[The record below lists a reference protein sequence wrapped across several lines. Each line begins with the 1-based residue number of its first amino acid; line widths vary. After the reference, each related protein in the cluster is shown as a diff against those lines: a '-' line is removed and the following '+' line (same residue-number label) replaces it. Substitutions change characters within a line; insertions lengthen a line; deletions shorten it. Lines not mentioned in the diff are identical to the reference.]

1 MASEKK
7 RWEIP
12 ESQVTPERAF
22 LSRRALIGV
31 GGAGALGLVAAGLGL
46 GVGGGSAIGAG
57 EDRRGVPLAADPNAR
72 FRQADPRTPEAEFTS
87 YNNFYEFGFSKDI
100 VRHAQRLKTSPW
112 RIVVD
117 GACDTPFEIDLDDL
131 LKKVALEERIY
142 RLRCVEAW
150 SMVIPWLGFPL
161 AELVKMASPKAE
173 AAHLRVETFH
183 DPKVARMQSSP
194 QYPWPYVEG
203 LTIGEATNELAFL
216 AVGAY
221 GRTFEPQNGAPIRLV
236 VPWKYGFKSAKSLVR
251 FTFTAKRPVT
261 FWQELGPG
269 EYGFWANVNPKVA
282 HRRWS
287 QADERRVGDGERV
300 PTRLFNGYEA
310 EVAGLYKGLEK
321 EKLWM

>member
-1 MASEKK
+1 MTPGKK
-7 RWEIP
+7 RWTIGEAETTA
-12 ESQVTPERAF
+12 ESLF
-22 LSRRALIGV
+22 LSRRKLLGLGGV
-31 GGAGALGLVAAGLGL
+31 AATGLVAAGLGL
-46 GVGGGSAIGAG
+46 GGSATGAD
-57 EDRRGVPLAADPNAR
+57 ERRGEPLAAAPN
-72 FRQADPRTPEAEFTS
+72 PRLRVAAGPTPEAEFTS

-117 GACDTPFEIDLDDL
+117 GACDHPFEIDVDDL
-131 LKKVALEERIY
+131 LKKVSLEERIY

-150 SMVIPWLGFPL
+150 SMVIPWTGFPL

-173 AAHLRVETFH
+173 AKYLRMETFH
-183 DPKVARMQSSP
+183 DPAVARMQSAP

-203 LTIGEATNELAFL
+203 LTIEEATNELAFL

-221 GRTFEPQNGAPIRLV
+221 GKSLEKQNGAPIRLV

-251 FTFTAKRPVT
+251 FSFTAKRPVT
-261 FWQELGPG
+261 FWQELGPR
-269 EYGFWANVNPKVA
+269 EYGFWANVNPSVA

-287 QADERRVGDGERV
+287 QADERRVGDGDRV
-300 PTRLFNGYEA
+300 PTLMFNGYEA